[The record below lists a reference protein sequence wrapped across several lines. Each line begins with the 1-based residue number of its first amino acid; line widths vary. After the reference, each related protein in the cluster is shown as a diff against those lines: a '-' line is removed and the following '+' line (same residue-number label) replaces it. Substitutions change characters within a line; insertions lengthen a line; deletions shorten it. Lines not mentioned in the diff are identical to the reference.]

1 MYLYLR
7 TESISYSLHAIVTR
21 FIIMLV
27 ILLADDYNEGRK
39 CRHQRYRFAS
49 SPSLVPL
56 FSDDRRKTGFSNDDD
71 DDDGL
76 T

>member
-1 MYLYLR
+1 
-7 TESISYSLHAIVTR
+7 
-21 FIIMLV
+21 MLV

-71 DDDGL
+71 DDDDDGL